1 MKMRGTEMRARI
13 WRMAAVMLALCAWC
27 GWRGA
32 RAQENPEAV
41 PTGPAAAL
49 SDALTAAC
57 TGNQAQFANDL
68 TSDSA
73 TAFRALSADQ
83 RSKLMERFSLADA
96 PGKPLLSS
104 DAENHT
110 VLRCGTPSTSVEFRF
125 GAARV
130 HDNLAFVPVQVVGA
144 EETQFG
150 LVRENGG
157 WRILSVGLVL
167 IDIPQ
172 LAKEWQRQE
181 FASKEDAVVTAL
193 DGLKLAIGR
202 YQRAFGKLPQTLAQ
216 LGPAPPGEISPDQ
229 ASLVSKDLAAGQA
242 GGYHFHYQVVATAD
256 PNEKTFEIAATPD
269 DYGKTGLRSFFM
281 DGAGRIHAADK
292 EGVAATSDDPV
303 LEVAK
308 TE

>member
-1 MKMRGTEMRARI
+1 MNTARAVGLTI
-13 WRMAAVMLALCAWC
+13 LALALCTAFDVQPA
-27 GWRGA
+27 G
-32 RAQENPEAV
+32 AQENAEAV
-41 PTGPAAAL
+41 PTGPTAAL

-68 TSDSA
+68 ASDSA

-83 RSKLMERFSLADA
+83 RSKLMARFSLADE

-104 DAENHT
+104 DAENHA
-110 VLRCGTPSTSVEFRF
+110 VLRCETPSTSVEFRF

-130 HDNLAFVPVQVVGA
+130 DDNLAFIPVRVVGA

-150 LVRENGG
+150 LVRENRR

-172 LAKEWQRQE
+172 LAKGWQRQE

-193 DGLKLAIGR
+193 HGLKLAIER
-202 YQRAFGKLPQTLAQ
+202 YQRAFGELPQTLAQ

-229 ASLVSKDLAAGQA
+229 ASLVNKDLAAGQG
-242 GGYHFHYQVVATAD
+242 GGYHFRYQVVTTAD

-303 LEVAK
+303 LEASK
-308 TE
+308 PE